1 MDRYDVDTC
10 IEVLLEYVETR
21 DQAADI
27 LDQLEPIMFNEDGC
41 SCCNSLESLVWKDD
55 QNNAFIDS
63 SGEMTV
69 MVKDYLMR
77 FKADYCPHCG
87 RRFNRVG

>member
-10 IEVLLEYVETR
+10 IEVLLEHVETR

-27 LDQLEPIMFNEDGC
+27 LDQLESIMFNEDGC
-41 SCCNSLESLVWKDD
+41 FCCNSLRSLVRKDD

-63 SGEMTV
+63 NGEITV
-69 MVKDYLMR
+69 MVKDHFMR
-77 FKADYCPHCG
+77 FNANYCPHCG